1 MSNFWWGKN
10 YSGVLF
16 LKYLWRN
23 KVLFTLA
30 GSRLLLLAE
39 ISSPAILNTRSL
51 DALVAGI
58 HRTARAICDNFGNWL
73 TCWEINRLKKRC
85 KCQNSDGKNTPV
97 LHHWSKSESS
107 PGLWLKYEASS
118 TVVSTSHHSSN
129 SGSAFARLGDCGCS
143 GVIKVSHIFCTSA

>member
-73 TCWEINRLKKRC
+73 TC
-85 KCQNSDGKNTPV
+85 
-97 LHHWSKSESS
+97 
-107 PGLWLKYEASS
+107 
-118 TVVSTSHHSSN
+118 
-129 SGSAFARLGDCGCS
+129 
-143 GVIKVSHIFCTSA
+143 